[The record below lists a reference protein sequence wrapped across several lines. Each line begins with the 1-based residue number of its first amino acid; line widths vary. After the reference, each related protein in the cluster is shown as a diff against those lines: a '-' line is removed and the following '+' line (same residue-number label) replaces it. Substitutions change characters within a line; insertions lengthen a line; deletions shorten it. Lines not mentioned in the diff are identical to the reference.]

1 MTEPCRTECGEQVTY
16 EKIIFSDGIFFSI
29 PIEKNGR
36 VHNCTN
42 IQNAEY
48 DLEEK
53 DNSQL
58 TLMFE
63 EAGRLHN
70 KPVLNHEDRKKYRTA
85 ISGMFAD
92 VAWHLEDKLGFKE
105 DREELRKL
113 VGYYLDNIFIN
124 IKWEMNR
131 EEEKNL
137 PIITRIIGQR
147 FTYLELLGFLYQF
160 DGFYADAKRCF
171 EIIKPEYDDIPE
183 ELDASIPEELDNVPP
198 EWGLDIFARI
208 NLMEDRIEQLQARKD
223 MADGTGTSGVKKIG
237 DMWFDENWSEELMDY
252 FLAVV
257 ENQRKGDDTKS
268 NNQSKTSL
276 DADSI
281 NDLKKIRVEISDG
294 EVREKILKFEESV
307 LRPFVRK
314 FFNSNEEME
323 KKMKKMKWKKKGKD
337 TLYDKAL
344 YMQSKEKRN
353 MKSEDKGVG
362 LLRFLGISDLI
373 FLLGYWPNYII
384 YRCLKDIANR
394 RNKLVHPNVYDEII
408 TKHTNNM
415 VVAEIGICVR
425 HFEMQTSYPSE
436 YLSKD

>member
-1 MTEPCRTECGEQVTY
+1 M
-16 EKIIFSDGIFFSI
+16 
-29 PIEKNGR
+29 
-36 VHNCTN
+36 
-42 IQNAEY
+42 
-48 DLEEK
+48 
-53 DNSQL
+53 
-58 TLMFE
+58 
-63 EAGRLHN
+63 
-70 KPVLNHEDRKKYRTA
+70 LNHEDRKKYRTA

-105 DREELRKL
+105 DREEMRRL

-208 NLMEDRIEQLQARKD
+208 NLMGDRIEQLEVREE
-223 MADGTGTSGVKKIG
+223 MADDTGTSGLKKIG
-237 DMWFDENWSEELMDY
+237 GIWFDENWSEELKDY
-252 FLAVV
+252 WKAV
-257 ENQRKGDDTKS
+257 EKNQRKGDDTKS

-276 DADSI
+276 DIDSI
-281 NDLKKIRVEISDG
+281 NDLKKIEDDIADE
-294 EVREKILKFEESV
+294 EVSTKIREFEKSV

-314 FFNSNEEME
+314 HFSSNEEME
-323 KKMKKMKWKKKGKD
+323 KKLKSMRWGKEAKK

-344 YMQSKEKRN
+344 GFKAKEGSDTLKSKD
-353 MKSEDKGVG
+353 MGVG
-362 LLRFLGISDLI
+362 LLRFLDIGDLVNMVYWSNYTI
-373 FLLGYWPNYII
+373 FH
-384 YRCLKDIANR
+384 CLKDIVSR
-394 RNKLVHPNVYDEII
+394 RNKLMAHPNDYDEVIL
-408 TKHTNNM
+408 KHTNNM

-425 HFEMQTSYPSE
+425 HFEMNYVNE
-436 YLSKD
+436 AIKDLK

>member
-16 EKIIFSDGIFFSI
+16 EKTIFSDGIFFSI
-29 PIEKNGR
+29 PIEKSGR
-36 VHNCTN
+36 VHNCSN
-42 IQNAEY
+42 IKNAEY
-48 DLEEK
+48 DLEKK
-53 DNSQL
+53 DNSLL
-58 TLMFE
+58 TLMSE
-63 EAGRLHN
+63 EGAKRQNQPL
-70 KPVLNHEDRKKYRTA
+70 LNHEDRKKYRSA
-85 ISGMFAD
+85 IHAIGFD
-92 VAWHLEDKLGFKE
+92 VVWHLEDKLGFKE
-105 DREELRKL
+105 DREEMRRLI
-113 VGYYLDNIFIN
+113 GYYLDKTFVHT
-124 IKWEMNR
+124 KWEMNR

-137 PIITRIIGQR
+137 PIITRIIGDE
-147 FTYLELLGFLYQF
+147 FTYLELLGFLYQL

-171 EIIKPEYDDIPE
+171 EFMEQEYVTDAEDD
-183 ELDASIPEELDNVPP
+183 LVKAQKDGVLPP
-198 EWGLDIFARI
+198 EWGLPHSARI
-208 NLMEDRIEQLQARKD
+208 NLMEDRIEQLEVRGE

-237 DMWFDENWSEELMDY
+237 DMWFDENWSEEWMDY
-252 FLAVV
+252 FHAVE

-281 NDLKKIRVEISDG
+281 NDLKKIKVEISDD
-294 EVREKILKFEESV
+294 EVMAKIRKFEKSA

-323 KKMKKMKWKKKGKD
+323 KKLKSKKLGKESKK

-344 YMQSKEKRN
+344 SIQSKEKHDT

-394 RNKLVHPNVYDEII
+394 RNKLAHPNVYDEII

>member
-29 PIEKNGR
+29 PIEKNGI

-105 DREELRKL
+105 DREEMRRL

-183 ELDASIPEELDNVPP
+183 EVDASIPEELDDVPP

-208 NLMEDRIEQLQARKD
+208 NLMGDRIEQLQARND

-252 FLAVV
+252 FHTVEREAREPTNWRPPYFFPDFRHSVV
-257 ENQRKGDDTKS
+257 KGDDTKS

-281 NDLKKIRVEISDG
+281 NDLKKIEVEISDDKALG
-294 EVREKILKFEESV
+294 KILKFEKSV

-314 FFNSNEEME
+314 HFNSNEEME
-323 KKMKKMKWKKKGKD
+323 KKLKNMRWGKD
-337 TLYDKAL
+337 PKKT
-344 YMQSKEKRN
+344 
-353 MKSEDKGVG
+353 
-362 LLRFLGISDLI
+362 
-373 FLLGYWPNYII
+373 
-384 YRCLKDIANR
+384 
-394 RNKLVHPNVYDEII
+394 
-408 TKHTNNM
+408 
-415 VVAEIGICVR
+415 
-425 HFEMQTSYPSE
+425 
-436 YLSKD
+436 

>member
-1 MTEPCRTECGEQVTY
+1 MTEHCRTECSEQVTY

-29 PIEKNGR
+29 PIEKNGI
-36 VHNCTN
+36 VHNCDN

-48 DLEEK
+48 DLEKK

-70 KPVLNHEDRKKYRTA
+70 KPLLNHEDRKKYRSA
-85 ISGMFAD
+85 IQALFAD

-105 DREELRKL
+105 DREEMRRL
-113 VGYYLDNIFIN
+113 VGYYLDNTFIN

-131 EEEKNL
+131 EEEENL
-137 PIITRIIGQR
+137 PIITRIIGKK

-183 ELDASIPEELDNVPP
+183 ELDGNIPEGLDDVPP

-208 NLMEDRIEQLQARKD
+208 NLMGDRIEQLEVREE
-223 MADGTGTSGVKKIG
+223 MADGTGTSGLKKIG

-252 FLAVV
+252 WNAIKK
-257 ENQRKGDDTKS
+257 NQRQVDDTKS

-276 DADSI
+276 DIDSI
-281 NDLKKIRVEISDG
+281 NDLKKIEDEISNE
-294 EVREKILKFEESV
+294 EVRTKIRKFEKSA

-314 FFNSNEEME
+314 YFNSNEEME
-323 KKMKKMKWKKKGKD
+323 KKLKSMRWGKEAKK

-344 YMQSKEKRN
+344 GFKAKEGSDTLKSKD
-353 MKSEDKGVG
+353 MGVG
-362 LLRFLGISDLI
+362 LLRFLDISDLVRMV
-373 FLLGYWPNYII
+373 YWPNYTIWS
-384 YRCLKDIANR
+384 YLKDIVSR
-394 RNKLVHPNVYDEII
+394 RNKLMAHPNDYDEVIL
-408 TKHTNNM
+408 KHTNNI
-415 VVAEIGICVR
+415 VIAEIGICVR
-425 HFEMQTSYPSE
+425 YFETHYANDKH
-436 YLSKD
+436 LK